1 MVCIVFNS
9 VERIVKLKRYQNFFF
24 TTEVV
29 NRIILEVSL
38 IVEFK
43 VMNICGYGY
52 LKDCL
57 LKIGLS

>member
-9 VERIVKLKRYQNFFF
+9 MERIVRLKRYQNFFI
-24 TTEVV
+24 TMEVV
-29 NRIILEVSL
+29 NGIILEVSL

-43 VMNICGYGY
+43 VMNISSDGY
-52 LKDCL
+52 LKECL